1 MKFFKMG
8 GISLQY
14 NHKEKNESY
23 AEVKLFLD
31 SMQSR
36 GAKLF
41 LDDRKVS
48 SAEAAGK
55 LVREEH
61 KYMADYVL
69 GENGSVEQIRF
80 DKVIVW

>member
-14 NHKEKNESY
+14 NYKEKNERY
-23 AEVKLFLD
+23 TEVKLFLD
-31 SMQSR
+31 SMQNR

-41 LDDRKVS
+41 LDDHKVS
-48 SAEAAGK
+48 PAEAAGK
-55 LVREEH
+55 LIREEN

-69 GENGSVEQIRF
+69 GENGSIEQIRF